1 MDLQEYVE
9 VQKAQIGD
17 DSDSEQISIKDFNFP
32 KMHAHSHV
40 FDHILDKGVT
50 LNYSTKLFER
60 LHGPLKTWY
69 LLKTNFKNTAS
80 QVYNLYSTKSIYI

>member
-1 MDLQEYVE
+1 
-9 VQKAQIGD
+9 
-17 DSDSEQISIKDFNFP
+17 
-32 KMHAHSHV
+32 MHGHSHV

-69 LLKTNFKNTAS
+69 LLKTNFKNIAS
-80 QVYNLYSTKSIYI
+80 QVYDIYLDSAEIY